1 MLFKYEEIGGNTK
14 PIKISIL
21 IAMFLAKKRLM
32 RLPSINTSKARLAKR
47 RLSAARIA
55 AKLASIQNEKG

>member
-1 MLFKYEEIGGNTK
+1 MLFKYEKIGGNTK

-32 RLPSINTSKARLAKR
+32 RLSSINTSKARLAKG

-55 AKLASIQNEKG
+55 AKLASIQNVKG

>member
-21 IAMFLAKKRLM
+21 IAMFLAKKRLI
-32 RLPSINTSKARLAKR
+32 RLSSINTSSARLAKR

-55 AKLASIQNEKG
+55 AKLASIQNVKG